1 MADTTNN
8 ADQKGTYHQIRDQY
22 YYVEISMYNQIE
34 KQKPLNVPFFFV
46 DSLKIH
52 EGLHT
57 WITKAEI
64 VFNSDFEIFARGAQ
78 KISSDPNNTDVK
90 APYIDRTD
98 GRNRIH
104 IKIYP
109 VDMSP
114 DGSGAM
120 ISSSN
125 NSTKFEKKYWEMDYD
140 FVVYDMQDLPTPN
153 VQIKKKMYMLIDE
166 RCQILKEKNLE
177 WSSATMSAKRLAQ
190 QARYLKDSKA
200 AINANDALK
209 DLLTLVSTNGDTME
223 KIKIGFDQNGS
234 IDKPTIDFD
243 KTGQWDVGKDDNKV
257 SFHPSA
263 NSTALDDMFYILSH
277 CKSSDDFPVLLDYG
291 RSSEDKGWHLISLSE
306 YFKNSTKEQVERLI
320 LEDGLA
326 PDPSESTG
334 NTSNDTPYVPR
345 ADDSAG
351 TQTKNFTSI
360 VASKITKYNYSP
372 MVALDDARIMNS
384 PLCYFDEHTGFFNL
398 KKKNNTAKNVIEKL
412 KELAKLGLYNFKKS
426 NDNQKPQILINLNKT
441 KTSGQMTKNE
451 FAINGPYCLH
461 DAPLHQMLLDAIFLN
476 QCISFQTLGLTLRTP
491 GKFIFVD
498 RVASGDINPF
508 DDKFLGQW
516 LMTKVTHLF
525 TQETYVNEIVANKV
539 DSYSQLWPEEDNN
552 Y

>member
-1 MADTTNN
+1 MADTMNN
-8 ADQKGTYHQIRDQY
+8 TDQKGTYHQVRDQY
-22 YYVEISMYNQIE
+22 YYIEISLYNQIE
-34 KQKPLNVPFFFV
+34 GQKPLNVPFFFV

-52 EGLHT
+52 EGLST

-78 KISSDPNNTDVK
+78 KITSDPNNTDVK

-109 VDMSP
+109 VDMNL
-114 DGSGAM
+114 DGTIKSAG
-120 ISSSN
+120 SSA
-125 NSTKFEKKYWEMDYD
+125 KFEKKYWELDYD

-177 WSSATMSAKRLAQ
+177 WSSATMSAKRLGT
-190 QARYLKDSKA
+190 QARFLKDSQA
-200 AINANDALK
+200 AINPNDALK

-234 IDKPTIDFD
+234 IDKPSIDFD
-243 KTGQWDVGKDDNKV
+243 KTQQWDVGDSNNKV

-291 RSSEDKGWHLISLSE
+291 RNSEDKGWHLISLSE
-306 YFKNSTKEQVERLI
+306 YFKKSTDEQVERLI

-326 PDPSESTG
+326 PDSSETTG
-334 NTSNDTPYVPR
+334 NTSNSTPYIPR
-345 ADDSAG
+345 ADASIG

-372 MVALDDARIMNS
+372 MVSLDDARILNS

-398 KKKNNTAKNVIEKL
+398 KKKNNTAKKVIEKL

-426 NDNQKPQILINLNKT
+426 NGNQKPQILISLNKT
-441 KTSGQMTKNE
+441 KTTGQMTKNE
-451 FAINGPYCLH
+451 FSITGPYSLH
-461 DAPLHQMLLDAIFLN
+461 DAPLHQMILDAIFLN
-476 QCISFQTLGLTLRTP
+476 QSISFQTLGLTIRTP
-491 GKFIFVD
+491 GKFIFID
-498 RVASGDINPF
+498 RTASGDVNPF
-508 DDKFLGQW
+508 DDRFLGQW
-516 LMTKVTHLF
+516 LITHVTHLF
-525 TQETYVNEIVANKV
+525 TQETYINEIVANKV
-539 DSYSQLWPEEDNN
+539 DSYSELWPEEDSN